1 MAISKMVIFLLTLL
15 IRDSD
20 ITHFER
26 GQLNAVS
33 NCSPGL
39 FIKKRSLFRF
49 LLKAYS
55 SRHAFKPFGQ

>member
-15 IRDSD
+15 IKDSD

-39 FIKKRSLFRF
+39 FIKKKKFI
-49 LLKAYS
+49 
-55 SRHAFKPFGQ
+55 PFPA